1 MTKSLTTLTLTL
13 TLALTA
19 ACESP
24 MQPTP
29 VTAHADPIVL
39 NVGPSRQSWPVS
51 AAGLTTTDSWLHP
64 WPNDAYVSIDRNM
77 CNSVTR
83 TGHLYSGDD
92 LAYIVHQDGSDL
104 GVCP

>member
-1 MTKSLTTLTLTL
+1 MRKLLTTLTLTL

-19 ACESP
+19 CQGNP
-24 MQPTP
+24 LDPTP
-29 VTAHADPIVL
+29 VTPMAEPEVL

-51 AAGLTTTDSWLHP
+51 AAGLVTRDAWLHP

-77 CNSVTR
+77 CSSAVR

-104 GVCP
+104 GIC